1 MMSVSIKISKI
12 YNLIYKLNKV
22 KNSKK

>member
-1 MMSVSIKISKI
+1 MSVSMKISKI
-12 YNLIYKLNKV
+12 YSLIYKLNKV